1 MVDFFTRKSEN
12 IGIIGNE
19 VFTMAFGKK
28 KTDLV
33 LSVAKLQD
41 ADYSKQPA
49 LGDIYHRIANGRIQ
63 FEEAFSND
71 IQAVMEISSLEL
83 TLKHHTD
90 HMTTLSH
97 SVADATSII
106 SEAASES
113 SAIAGQVNEQH
124 EELTNTII
132 EASEET
138 DNVHKAIESSQTEL
152 TTVKE
157 LSDQTIE
164 VSKEMQADMNELL
177 DVINHMN
184 EVISGINAISSQ
196 TNLLALN
203 ASIEAARAG
212 DAGRGFAVVAD
223 EIRSLAEET
232 QKLTDKMGTF
242 VAGIKSASE
251 KTNTSTTQ
259 TIEVLNTM
267 TEKIITVWE
276 LNDQNQQ
283 HLARVNDNIS
293 SLAAVSEEISSSMS
307 EMEAQAERIEE
318 QCLSLKDDT
327 HQMRDTIVE
336 MEHVTAPIPGIE
348 KTLDNAARIMG
359 GMTKDP
365 FYDLT
370 NAEFAKYVE
379 NAINAHG
386 TWLGKLKDMVDRRM
400 ILPLQQDSSK
410 CGFGH
415 FYYAITPKN
424 PELLAI
430 WKPMEEKHKKFH
442 SFGADAIRAIFNEDY
457 TKANAIYAEAEK
469 YSEDLISDLK
479 NLLKILNN

>member
-1 MVDFFTRKSEN
+1 ML
-12 IGIIGNE
+12 
-19 VFTMAFGKK
+19 FGKN

-33 LSVAKLQD
+33 QSVAALES

-49 LGDIYHRIANGRIQ
+49 LGNIYKRISDGRVQ

-83 TLKHHTD
+83 SLKHHEKT
-90 HMTTLSH
+90 MTELSNN
-97 SVADATSII
+97 VADATSVI
-106 SEAASES
+106 SDAASES

-132 EASEET
+132 NASEET
-138 DNVHKAIESSQTEL
+138 DNVHKAIESSQEEL

-164 VSKEMQADMNELL
+164 VSKEMQADMDELL

-184 EVISGINAISSQ
+184 EVISGINAISNQ

-242 VAGIKSASE
+242 VAGIKTASE
-251 KTNTSTTQ
+251 KTNKSTSQ
-259 TIEVLNTM
+259 TIEVLNIM
-267 TEKIITVWE
+267 TEKIINVWE
-276 LNDQNQQ
+276 SNDKNQQ
-283 HLARVNDNIS
+283 HLAKVNDNIS

-318 QCLSLKDDT
+318 QCMALKDDT
-327 HQMRDTIVE
+327 HQMRDTIRE
-336 MEHVTAPIPGIE
+336 MEHVTAPIAGIE
-348 KTLDNAARIMG
+348 KTLDKAARIMG

-370 NAEFAKYVE
+370 NQEFIKYIE
-379 NAINAHG
+379 NAIHAHG
-386 TWLGKLKDMVDRRM
+386 AWLAKLKDMVDNRT

-424 PELLAI
+424 PELVAV
-430 WKPMEEKHKKFH
+430 WKPMEEKHRKFH
-442 SFGADAIRAIFNEDY
+442 SFGTDAIKALFNEDY
-457 TKANAIYAEAEK
+457 SRADAIYKEAEK
-469 YSEDLISDLK
+469 YSEDLISDMKKLLHILK
-479 NLLKILNN
+479 

>member
-1 MVDFFTRKSEN
+1 
-12 IGIIGNE
+12 
-19 VFTMAFGKK
+19 MAFGRKK
-28 KTDLV
+28 NNLV
-33 LSVAKLQD
+33 LSVAALEN
-41 ADYSKQPA
+41 ADYSKNPE
-49 LGDIYHRIANGRIQ
+49 LGNIYERLTEGRLQ

-83 TLKHHTD
+83 SMKHHEKTMSD
-90 HMTTLSH
+90 LSDN
-97 SVADATSII
+97 VADATSVI
-106 SEAASES
+106 SDAAAES

-138 DNVHKAIESSQTEL
+138 DSVHKAIESSQKEL

-177 DVINHMN
+177 NVINHMN

-242 VAGIKSASE
+242 VAGIKTASE
-251 KTNTSTTQ
+251 KTNISTTQ

-267 TEKIITVWE
+267 TEKIVSVWE
-276 LNDQNQQ
+276 SNDKNQQ
-283 HLARVNDNIS
+283 HLAKVNDNIS
-293 SLAAVSEEISSSMS
+293 SLAAVSEEISSSMA

-318 QCLSLKDDT
+318 QCISLKEGT
-327 HQMRDTIVE
+327 SQMRDTIHE
-336 MEHVTAPIPGIE
+336 MEHVTAPIANIE
-348 KTLDNAARIMG
+348 KTLDTAARIMG

-370 NAEFAKYVE
+370 NDEFAKYVE
-379 NAINAHG
+379 SAINAHG
-386 TWLGKLKDMVDRRM
+386 AWLAKLKEMVDSCTV
-400 ILPLQQDSSK
+400 LPLQQNSSK

-442 SFGADAIRAIFNEDY
+442 SFGADAVKAIFNEDY
-457 TKANAIYAEAEK
+457 AKANSIYNEAEK
-469 YSEDLISDLK
+469 YSDDLISDMK
-479 NLLKILNN
+479 KLLTILNK

>member
-1 MVDFFTRKSEN
+1 M
-12 IGIIGNE
+12 I
-19 VFTMAFGKK
+19 FGKN

-33 LSVAKLQD
+33 QSVAALEK

-49 LGDIYHRIANGRIQ
+49 LGDIYKRISDGRVQ
-63 FEEAFSND
+63 FEAAFSND

-83 TLKHHTD
+83 SLKHHEKT
-90 HMTTLSH
+90 MTTLSDN
-97 SVADATSII
+97 VANATSVI
-106 SEAASES
+106 SDAASES
-113 SAIAGQVNEQH
+113 STIAGQVNEQH

-138 DNVHKAIESSQTEL
+138 DNVHKAIESSQEEL

-177 DVINHMN
+177 NVINHMN
-184 EVISGINAISSQ
+184 EVISGINAISNQ

-242 VAGIKSASE
+242 VAGIKTASE
-251 KTNTSTTQ
+251 KTNKSTSQ
-259 TIEVLNTM
+259 TIEVLNIM
-267 TEKIITVWE
+267 TEKIVNVWE
-276 LNDQNQQ
+276 LNDKNQQ
-283 HLARVNDNIS
+283 HLAKVNDNIS

-307 EMEAQAERIEE
+307 EMEAQAQRIEE
-318 QCLSLKDDT
+318 QCIELKDDT
-327 HQMRDTIVE
+327 HQMRDTIRE
-336 MEHVTAPIPGIE
+336 MEHVTAPIAGIE
-348 KTLDNAARIMG
+348 KTLDKAARIMG

-370 NAEFAKYVE
+370 NHEFIKYIE
-379 NAINAHG
+379 NAIQAHQ
-386 TWLGKLKDMVDRRM
+386 TWLAKLKDMVDSRM

-424 PELLAI
+424 PELVAV

-442 SFGADAIRAIFNEDY
+442 NFGTDAVKALFNEDY
-457 TKANAIYAEAEK
+457 KRAESIYKEAEK
-469 YSEDLISDLK
+469 YSEDLISDMK
-479 NLLKILNN
+479 KILQILK

>member
-1 MVDFFTRKSEN
+1 
-12 IGIIGNE
+12 
-19 VFTMAFGKK
+19 MAFGKK
-28 KTDLV
+28 KHDLV
-33 LSVAKLQD
+33 LSVANLQE

-49 LGDIYHRIANGRIQ
+49 LGEIYDRLSSGRIQ

-83 TLKHHTD
+83 ALKHHANN
-90 HMTTLSH
+90 MSVLSNN
-97 SVADATSII
+97 VADATSVI
-106 SEAASES
+106 SDAASES

-138 DNVHKAIESSQTEL
+138 DSVHKAIESSQKEL

-164 VSKEMQADMNELL
+164 VSKEMQSDMNELL
-177 DVINHMN
+177 EVINHMN

-242 VAGIKSASE
+242 VAGIKTASE

-267 TEKIITVWE
+267 TEKIVAVWE
-276 LNDQNQQ
+276 LNDKNQQ
-283 HLARVNDNIS
+283 HLAKVNDNIS
-293 SLAAVSEEISSSMS
+293 SLAAVSEEISSSMA

-318 QCLSLKDDT
+318 QCMSLKDGT
-327 HQMRDTIVE
+327 VQMRDTISE
-336 MEHVTAPIPGIE
+336 MEQVTAPIPGIE
-348 KTLDNAARIMG
+348 QTLDKAARIMG

-370 NAEFAKYVE
+370 NDEFTKYVE
-379 NAINAHG
+379 SAINAHG
-386 TWLGKLKDMVDRRM
+386 AWLGKLKEMVDSRM
-400 ILPLQQDSSK
+400 VLPLQQNSSK

-430 WKPMEEKHKKFH
+430 WKPMEEKHRKFH
-442 SFGADAIRAIFNEDY
+442 NFGTDAIKALFNEDY
-457 TKANAIYAEAEK
+457 AKADAIYAEAEK
-469 YSEDLISDLK
+469 YSDDLISDMK
-479 NLLKILNN
+479 ALLKILNK

>member
-1 MVDFFTRKSEN
+1 MLL
-12 IGIIGNE
+12 
-19 VFTMAFGKK
+19 GKK
-28 KTDLV
+28 KNDLV
-33 LSVAKLQD
+33 LSVAALEN
-41 ADYSKQPA
+41 ADYSKNPA
-49 LGDIYHRIANGRIQ
+49 LGNIYKRISDGRIQ

-83 TLKHHTD
+83 SMKHHEKT
-90 HMTTLSH
+90 MTALSN

-106 SEAASES
+106 SDAASES

-138 DNVHKAIESSQTEL
+138 DSVHKAIESSQKEL

-164 VSKEMQADMNELL
+164 VSREMQADMNELL
-177 DVINHMN
+177 NVINHMN

-251 KTNTSTTQ
+251 KTNISTTQ

-267 TEKIITVWE
+267 TEKIVAVWE
-276 LNDQNQQ
+276 LNDANQK
-283 HLARVNDNIS
+283 HLAKVNDNIS
-293 SLAAVSEEISSSMS
+293 SLAAVSEEISSSMA
-307 EMEAQAERIEE
+307 EMEAQAERI
-318 QCLSLKDDT
+318 
-327 HQMRDTIVE
+327 
-336 MEHVTAPIPGIE
+336 
-348 KTLDNAARIMG
+348 
-359 GMTKDP
+359 
-365 FYDLT
+365 
-370 NAEFAKYVE
+370 
-379 NAINAHG
+379 AHLEC
-386 TWLGKLKDMVDRRM
+386 TV
-400 ILPLQQDSSK
+400 
-410 CGFGH
+410 F
-415 FYYAITPKN
+415 
-424 PELLAI
+424 
-430 WKPMEEKHKKFH
+430 
-442 SFGADAIRAIFNEDY
+442 
-457 TKANAIYAEAEK
+457 
-469 YSEDLISDLK
+469 
-479 NLLKILNN
+479 

>member
-1 MVDFFTRKSEN
+1 MM
-12 IGIIGNE
+12 I
-19 VFTMAFGKK
+19 FGKK
-28 KTDLV
+28 QNDLV
-33 LSVAKLQD
+33 QSVAKLQD

-49 LGDIYHRIANGRIQ
+49 LGEIYSRISDGRVS
-63 FEEAFSND
+63 FEKAFSND

-83 TLKHHTD
+83 SLKHHANN
-90 HMTTLSH
+90 MSVLSNN
-97 SVADATSII
+97 VADATAVI
-106 SEAASES
+106 SDAASES

-138 DNVHKAIESSQTEL
+138 DSVHKAIESSQAEL
-152 TTVKE
+152 TTVKK

-177 DVINHMN
+177 NVINQMN
-184 EVISGINAISSQ
+184 EVISGINAISNQ

-232 QKLTDKMGTF
+232 QKLTDKMGNF
-242 VAGIKSASE
+242 VAGIKTASE

-259 TIEVLNTM
+259 TIQVLNTM
-267 TEKIITVWE
+267 TEKIVSVWE
-276 LNDQNQQ
+276 SNDKNQQ
-283 HLARVNDNIS
+283 HLAKVNDNIS
-293 SLAAVSEEISSSMS
+293 SLAAVSEEISSSMA

-318 QCLSLKDDT
+318 QCIALKDDT
-327 HQMRDTIVE
+327 HNMRDTISE
-336 MEHVTAPIPGIE
+336 MEQVTAPIAGIE
-348 KTLDNAARIMG
+348 KTLDTAARIMG
-359 GMTKDP
+359 DMTKDP

-370 NAEFAKYVE
+370 NEEFKKYVE
-379 NAINAHG
+379 SAITAHG
-386 TWLGKLKDMVDRRM
+386 TWLSKLKDMVDSRT
-400 ILPLQQDSSK
+400 ILPLQQNSSK

-424 PELLAI
+424 PELVAI

-442 SFGADAIRAIFNEDY
+442 NFGTDAIKAIFNEDY
-457 TKANAIYAEAEK
+457 AKAEAVYKEAEH
-469 YSEDLISDLK
+469 YSEDLISDMK
-479 NLLKILNN
+479 KLLAVLSK

>member
-1 MVDFFTRKSEN
+1 M
-12 IGIIGNE
+12 
-19 VFTMAFGKK
+19 
-28 KTDLV
+28 
-33 LSVAKLQD
+33 
-41 ADYSKQPA
+41 
-49 LGDIYHRIANGRIQ
+49 Q
-63 FEEAFSND
+63 FEAAFSND

-83 TLKHHTD
+83 SLKHHEKT
-90 HMTTLSH
+90 MTTLSDN
-97 SVADATSII
+97 VANATAVI
-106 SEAASES
+106 SDAASES
-113 SAIAGQVNEQH
+113 STIAGQVNEQH

-138 DNVHKAIESSQTEL
+138 DNVHKAIESSQEEL

-177 DVINHMN
+177 NVINHMN
-184 EVISGINAISSQ
+184 EVISGINAISNQ

-242 VAGIKSASE
+242 VAGIKTASE
-251 KTNTSTTQ
+251 KTNKSTSQ
-259 TIEVLNTM
+259 TIEVLNIM
-267 TEKIITVWE
+267 TEKIVNVWE
-276 LNDQNQQ
+276 LNDKNQQ
-283 HLARVNDNIS
+283 HLAKVNDNIS

-307 EMEAQAERIEE
+307 EMEAQAQRIEE
-318 QCLSLKDDT
+318 QCIELKDDT
-327 HQMRDTIVE
+327 HQMRDTIRE
-336 MEHVTAPIPGIE
+336 MEHVTAPIAGIE
-348 KTLDNAARIMG
+348 KTLDKAARIMG

-370 NAEFAKYVE
+370 NHEFIKYIE
-379 NAINAHG
+379 NAIQAHQ
-386 TWLGKLKDMVDRRM
+386 TWLAKLKDMVDSRM

-424 PELLAI
+424 PELVAV

-442 SFGADAIRAIFNEDY
+442 NFGTDAVKALFNEDY
-457 TKANAIYAEAEK
+457 KRAESIYKEAEK
-469 YSEDLISDLK
+469 YSEDLISDMK
-479 NLLKILNN
+479 KILQILK

>member
-1 MVDFFTRKSEN
+1 MIFNKN
-12 IGIIGNE
+12 
-19 VFTMAFGKK
+19 
-28 KTDLV
+28 KTDLIQA
-33 LSVAKLQD
+33 VARLEKT
-41 ADYSKQPA
+41 DYSKQPA
-49 LGDIYHRIANGRIQ
+49 LADIYNRISGGRVQ

-83 TLKHHTD
+83 SLKHHEKT
-90 HMTTLSH
+90 MTELSNN
-97 SVADATSII
+97 VADATSVI
-106 SEAASES
+106 SDAASES

-138 DNVHKAIESSQTEL
+138 DNVHKAIESSQEEL

-164 VSKEMQADMNELL
+164 VSKEMQADMDELL

-184 EVISGINAISSQ
+184 EVISGINAISNQ

-242 VAGIKSASE
+242 VAGIKTASE
-251 KTNTSTTQ
+251 KTNKSTSQ

-267 TEKIITVWE
+267 TQKIVNVWE
-276 LNDQNQQ
+276 LNDKNQQ
-283 HLARVNDNIS
+283 HLAKVNDNIS

-318 QCLSLKDDT
+318 QCMALKDDT
-327 HQMRDTIVE
+327 HQMRDTIRE
-336 MEHVTAPIPGIE
+336 MEHVTAPIASIE
-348 KTLDNAARIMG
+348 KTLDKAARIMG

-370 NAEFAKYVE
+370 NQEFIKYIE

-386 TWLGKLKDMVDRRM
+386 AWLAKLKDMVDSRM

-424 PELLAI
+424 PELIAI
-430 WKPMEEKHKKFH
+430 WKPMEEKHRKFH
-442 SFGADAIRAIFNEDY
+442 NFGTDAIKALFNEDY
-457 TKANAIYAEAEK
+457 SRAEAIYKEAEK
-469 YSEDLISDLK
+469 YSEDLISDMK
-479 NLLKILNN
+479 NLLKILK

>member
-1 MVDFFTRKSEN
+1 
-12 IGIIGNE
+12 
-19 VFTMAFGKK
+19 MAFGRKK
-28 KTDLV
+28 NNLV
-33 LSVAKLQD
+33 LSVAALEN
-41 ADYSKQPA
+41 ADYSKNPE
-49 LGDIYHRIANGRIQ
+49 LGNLYNRLSEGRVQ

-83 TLKHHTD
+83 SLKHHEKT
-90 HMTTLSH
+90 MTSLSND
-97 SVADATSII
+97 VADATAVI
-106 SEAASES
+106 SDAAAES

-138 DNVHKAIESSQTEL
+138 DNVHKAIESSQQEL
-152 TTVKE
+152 TSVKE

-164 VSKEMQADMNELL
+164 VSREMQADMNELL
-177 DVINHMN
+177 NVINHMN

-242 VAGIKSASE
+242 VAGIKTASE
-251 KTNTSTTQ
+251 KTNISTTQ

-267 TEKIITVWE
+267 TEKIVSVWE
-276 LNDQNQQ
+276 SNDKNQQ
-283 HLARVNDNIS
+283 HLAKVNDNIS
-293 SLAAVSEEISSSMS
+293 SLAAVSEEISSSMA

-318 QCLSLKDDT
+318 QCMSLKEGT
-327 HQMRDTIVE
+327 SQMRETIHE
-336 MEHVTAPIPGIE
+336 MEHVTAPIAGIE
-348 KTLDNAARIMG
+348 KTLDKAARIMG

-370 NAEFAKYVE
+370 NQEFAKYVE
-379 NAINAHG
+379 SAINAHG
-386 TWLGKLKDMVDRRM
+386 AWLAKLKDMVDSQT

-415 FYYAITPKN
+415 FYYAITPKD
-424 PELLAI
+424 PELLAV
-430 WKPMEEKHKKFH
+430 WKPMGEKHKKFH
-442 SFGADAIRAIFNEDY
+442 SFGADAVKALFNEDY
-457 TKANAIYAEAEK
+457 AKANSIYNEAHK
-469 YSEDLISDLK
+469 YSDDLISDMK
-479 NLLKILNN
+479 KLLVILNK

>member
-1 MVDFFTRKSEN
+1 ML
-12 IGIIGNE
+12 
-19 VFTMAFGKK
+19 FGKNK
-28 KTDLV
+28 NDLV
-33 LSVAKLQD
+33 QSVAALES
-41 ADYSKQPA
+41 ADYSKQPE
-49 LGDIYHRIANGRIQ
+49 LGNIYKRISDGRVK

-83 TLKHHTD
+83 SIKHHEKT
-90 HMTTLSH
+90 MSELSNN
-97 SVADATSII
+97 VADATSVI
-106 SEAASES
+106 SSAASES

-138 DNVHKAIESSQTEL
+138 DSVHKAIESSQEEL

-164 VSKEMQADMNELL
+164 VSKEMQTDMNELL

-184 EVISGINAISSQ
+184 EVISGINAISNQ

-242 VAGIKSASE
+242 VAGIKTASE
-251 KTNTSTTQ
+251 KTNKSTSQ

-267 TEKIITVWE
+267 TQKIVNVWE
-276 LNDQNQQ
+276 LNDKNQQ
-283 HLARVNDNIS
+283 HLAKVNDNIS
-293 SLAAVSEEISSSMS
+293 SLAAVSEEISSSMA

-318 QCLSLKDDT
+318 QCMSLKDDT
-327 HQMRDTIVE
+327 AQMRETIRD
-336 MEHVTAPIPGIE
+336 MEKVTAPIAGIE
-348 KTLDNAARIMG
+348 KTLDKAARIMG

-370 NAEFAKYVE
+370 NQEFVKYVE
-379 NAINAHG
+379 SAINAHG
-386 TWLGKLKDMVDRRM
+386 AWLDKLKEMVDSQT

-424 PELLAI
+424 PELVAI
-430 WKPMEEKHKKFH
+430 WKPMEEKHRKFH
-442 SFGADAIRAIFNEDY
+442 NFGADAVKAIFNEDY
-457 TKANAIYAEAEK
+457 SRAKSIYKDAER
-469 YSEDLISDLK
+469 YSEDLISDMRK
-479 NLLKILNN
+479 LLNVLR

>member
-1 MVDFFTRKSEN
+1 M
-12 IGIIGNE
+12 I
-19 VFTMAFGKK
+19 FGKN
-28 KTDLV
+28 KTDLIQ
-33 LSVAKLQD
+33 SVAVLEK

-49 LGDIYHRIANGRIQ
+49 LGDIYNRISDGRVQ

-83 TLKHHTD
+83 SLKHHEKT
-90 HMTTLSH
+90 MTELSNN
-97 SVADATSII
+97 VADATSVI
-106 SEAASES
+106 SDAASES

-138 DNVHKAIESSQTEL
+138 DNVHKAIESSQEEL

-164 VSKEMQADMNELL
+164 VSKEMQADMDELL

-184 EVISGINAISSQ
+184 EVISGINAISNQ

-242 VAGIKSASE
+242 VAGIKTASE
-251 KTNTSTTQ
+251 KTNKSTSQ

-267 TEKIITVWE
+267 TQKIVNVWE
-276 LNDQNQQ
+276 LNDKNQQ
-283 HLARVNDNIS
+283 HLAKVNDNIS

-318 QCLSLKDDT
+318 QCMALKDDT
-327 HQMRDTIVE
+327 HQMRDTIRE
-336 MEHVTAPIPGIE
+336 MEHVTAPIAGIE
-348 KTLDNAARIMG
+348 KTLDKAARIMG
-359 GMTKDP
+359 DMTKDP

-370 NAEFAKYVE
+370 NQEFIK
-379 NAINAHG
+379 NAIRAHE
-386 TWLGKLKDMVDRRM
+386 TWLAKLKDMVDNRT

-424 PELLAI
+424 PELVAV
-430 WKPMEEKHKKFH
+430 WKPMEAKHKKFH
-442 SFGADAIRAIFNEDY
+442 SFGTDAVKAIFNEDY
-457 TKANAIYAEAEK
+457 SRAESIYKEAENHSK
-469 YSEDLISDLK
+469 DLISDMK
-479 NLLKILNN
+479 KILQILK

>member
-1 MVDFFTRKSEN
+1 MM
-12 IGIIGNE
+12 I
-19 VFTMAFGKK
+19 FGKK
-28 KTDLV
+28 QNDLV
-33 LSVAKLQD
+33 QSVAKLQD

-49 LGDIYHRIANGRIQ
+49 LGEIYSRISDGRVS
-63 FEEAFSND
+63 FEKAFSND

-83 TLKHHTD
+83 SLKHHANN
-90 HMTTLSH
+90 MSVLSNN
-97 SVADATSII
+97 VADATAVI
-106 SEAASES
+106 SDAASES

-138 DNVHKAIESSQTEL
+138 DSVHKAIESSQAEL
-152 TTVKE
+152 TTVKK

-177 DVINHMN
+177 NVINQMN
-184 EVISGINAISSQ
+184 EVISGINAISNQ

-232 QKLTDKMGTF
+232 QKLTDKMGNF
-242 VAGIKSASE
+242 VAGIKTASE

-259 TIEVLNTM
+259 TIQVLNTM
-267 TEKIITVWE
+267 TEKIVSVWE
-276 LNDQNQQ
+276 SNDKNQQ
-283 HLARVNDNIS
+283 HLAKVNDNIS
-293 SLAAVSEEISSSMS
+293 SLAAVSEEISSSMA

-318 QCLSLKDDT
+318 QCMALKDDT
-327 HQMRDTIVE
+327 HNMRDTISE
-336 MEHVTAPIPGIE
+336 MEQVTAPIAGIE
-348 KTLDNAARIMG
+348 KTLDTAARIMG
-359 GMTKDP
+359 DMTKDP

-370 NAEFAKYVE
+370 NEEFKKYVE
-379 NAINAHG
+379 SAITAHG
-386 TWLGKLKDMVDRRM
+386 TWLGKLKDMVDSRT
-400 ILPLQQDSSK
+400 ILPLQQNSSK

-424 PELLAI
+424 PELVAI

-442 SFGADAIRAIFNEDY
+442 NFGTDAIKAIFNEDY
-457 TKANAIYAEAEK
+457 AKAEAVYKEAEH
-469 YSEDLISDLK
+469 YSEDLISDMK
-479 NLLKILNN
+479 KLLAVLSK

>member
-1 MVDFFTRKSEN
+1 
-12 IGIIGNE
+12 
-19 VFTMAFGKK
+19 MAFGKK
-28 KTDLV
+28 KVDLV
-33 LSVAKLQD
+33 QSVASLQG

-49 LGDIYHRIANGRIQ
+49 LGDIYHRISNGRIQ

-83 TLKHHTD
+83 SLNHHTD
-90 HMTTLSH
+90 NMSNLSRN
-97 SVADATSII
+97 VADATAVI
-106 SEAASES
+106 SDAAAES
-113 SAIAGQVNEQH
+113 STIAGQVNEQH

-138 DNVHKAIESSQTEL
+138 DNVHKAIESSQEEL
-152 TTVKE
+152 TAVKE

-164 VSKEMQADMNELL
+164 VSKEMQSDMNELL
-177 DVINHMN
+177 EVINHMN
-184 EVISGINAISSQ
+184 EVISGINAISDQ

-232 QKLTDKMGTF
+232 QTLTNKMGSF
-242 VAGIKSASE
+242 VEGIKSASE
-251 KTNTSTTQ
+251 KTNVSTSQ

-267 TEKIITVWE
+267 TEKILAVWE
-276 LNDQNQQ
+276 LNDANQK
-283 HLARVNDNIS
+283 HLAKVNDNIS
-293 SLAAVSEEISSSMS
+293 SLAAVSEEISSSMA

-327 HQMRDTIVE
+327 HNMRDVIAD
-336 MEHVTAPIPGIE
+336 MRNVTAPIAGIE
-348 KTLDNAARIMG
+348 KTLDKAARIMG

-379 NAINAHG
+379 SAIHAHG
-386 TWLGKLKDMVDRRM
+386 AWLGKLKDMVEERT

-424 PELLAI
+424 PELVAI
-430 WKPMEEKHKKFH
+430 WKPMEEKHRKFH
-442 SFGADAIRAIFNEDY
+442 SFGADAIKAIFNEDY
-457 TKANAIYAEAEK
+457 TKAQNIYKDAEH
-469 YSEDLISDLK
+469 YSEDLISDMRK
-479 NLLKILNN
+479 LLDILNQ

>member
-1 MVDFFTRKSEN
+1 MIFSKNKS
-12 IGIIGNE
+12 
-19 VFTMAFGKK
+19 
-28 KTDLV
+28 DLV
-33 LSVAKLQD
+33 QSVASLENT
-41 ADYSKQPA
+41 DYSKQPA
-49 LGDIYHRIANGRIQ
+49 LGDIYKRISNGRIQ
-63 FEEAFSND
+63 FEAAFSND

-83 TLKHHTD
+83 SLKHHEKT
-90 HMTTLSH
+90 MTTLSDN
-97 SVADATSII
+97 VADATSVI
-106 SEAASES
+106 SDAASES

-138 DNVHKAIESSQTEL
+138 DSVHKAIESSQEEL
-152 TTVKE
+152 TMVKK

-164 VSKEMQADMNELL
+164 VSKEMQADMDELL
-177 DVINHMN
+177 NVINHMN

-232 QKLTDKMGTF
+232 QKLTDKMGNF
-242 VAGIKSASE
+242 VAGIKTASE
-251 KTNTSTTQ
+251 KTNKSTSQ
-259 TIEVLNTM
+259 TIEVLNIM
-267 TEKIITVWE
+267 TEKIVNVWE
-276 LNDQNQQ
+276 LNDKNQQ
-283 HLARVNDNIS
+283 HLAKVNDNIS

-318 QCLSLKDDT
+318 QCIALKDDT
-327 HQMRDTIVE
+327 LQMRDTIRE
-336 MEHVTAPIPGIE
+336 MEHVTSPIAGIE
-348 KTLDNAARIMG
+348 KTLDKAARIMG

-370 NAEFAKYVE
+370 NQEFIKYIE
-379 NAINAHG
+379 TAINAHG
-386 TWLGKLKDMVDRRM
+386 AWLAKLKDMVDSRM

-424 PELLAI
+424 PELVAI

-442 SFGADAIRAIFNEDY
+442 NFGADAVKALFNEDY
-457 TKANAIYAEAEK
+457 SRAEAIYKDAEK
-469 YSEDLISDLK
+469 YSEDLISDMK
-479 NLLKILNN
+479 KILQILK